1 MATSAF
7 LNGEVAEFTVLVD
20 GDVMH
25 EFIVRFRVV
34 LSPKRS
40 SRLFSG
46 KTALHRRSDHS
57 HGCLSPKDFKQVCVG
72 DE

>member
-25 EFIVRFRVV
+25 EFIV
-34 LSPKRS
+34 LQGSP
-40 SRLFSG
+40 LAETFLE
-46 KTALHRRSDHS
+46 TL
-57 HGCLSPKDFKQVCVG
+57 L
-72 DE
+72 